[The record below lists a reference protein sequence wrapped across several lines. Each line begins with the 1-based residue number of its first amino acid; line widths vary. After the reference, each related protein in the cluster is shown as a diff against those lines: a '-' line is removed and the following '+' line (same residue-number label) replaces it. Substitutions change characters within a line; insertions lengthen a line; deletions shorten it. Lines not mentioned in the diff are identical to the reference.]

1 MTIKKK
7 LGLIGALVITFSLIV
22 VGIAMNKAFTE
33 RAEVIQ
39 AQKLNILSQKLSLL
53 IHETQKERGAS
64 AGFIGSKGNKFADIL
79 PSQRIETDSQ
89 HNELKK
95 YISSLDLSEFPQE
108 LNNEIASFN
117 QKIGKL
123 GQIRLAVDN
132 LQISVKEEVT
142 YYTKMNANILNIVAL
157 TAKFATTQELV
168 KALDAYTNFL
178 KSKERAGIERAVLSA
193 TFGTDKFGEGM
204 FAKWVKLVA
213 EQDSYLDSYLAMA
226 TNDSKTFYKSKM
238 SSSVVD
244 EVNQMRKI
252 ATDKHL
258 NGNFGIDSVHW
269 FKTITKK
276 INLLK
281 QVDDELA
288 HQNDLL
294 LEMVESK
301 SKTIA
306 AITLVSYIF
315 FSIAMFII
323 IFFISKGVNYSVQDS
338 LHKIQ
343 CVSKS
348 LDLTC
353 EIKIAGQ
360 DEIAEIAKAIHV
372 MIVAF
377 RSSIIK
383 ALNVSESTSQ
393 ENEKL
398 AEVVKILA
406 ANSEKSSDGI
416 KNIDLLI
423 SEIARKLD
431 TVEESSISVTEDLGS
446 TFNTMGEFIE
456 KLDIVTTSIEDGSQH
471 QQDLVDKVASLTE
484 QAKNIKDVLSIISD
498 IADQTNLL
506 ALNAAIEAARAGE
519 HGRGFAVVADEV
531 RKLAERTQKSLSEI
545 SANVNLITQNV
556 VEISEGTENTSQN
569 MIHIAESAQE
579 LIVSAEGTK
588 VKLTSTQK
596 QSTDVMHQSTYIATK
611 TKELIIHM
619 DEIIKVSDKNS
630 ELRIG
635 VEETV
640 VTLTQDAKELQA
652 ELSKFTT

>member
-22 VGIAMNKAFTE
+22 VGLAMNKAITE
-33 RAEVIQ
+33 RSAVTQ

-64 AGFIGSKGNKFADIL
+64 AGFLGSKGSKFADIL
-79 PSQRIETDSQ
+79 PNQRALTDSQ

-95 YISSLDLSEFPQE
+95 YISSLDLSKFPQE
-108 LNNEIASFN
+108 LNNEISSFN
-117 QKIGKL
+117 SKIGKL
-123 GQIRLAVDN
+123 GQIRLEVDN
-132 LQISVKEEVT
+132 LSISVKDEVS
-142 YYTKMNANILNIVAL
+142 YYSTMNANILNIVSL

-193 TFGTDKFGEGM
+193 TFGADKFGNGM

-226 TNDSKTFYKSKM
+226 TDDSKSFYKMTM
-238 SSSVVD
+238 SSPVVD
-244 EVNQMRKI
+244 EVNKMRKI
-252 ATDKHL
+252 ATNNYL
-258 NGNFGIDSVHW
+258 TGNFGIDSVYW

-281 QVDDELA
+281 KVDDELA

-301 SKTIA
+301 SKTVA

-343 CVSKS
+343 CVSRS

-353 EIKIAGQ
+353 EIKIAGK
-360 DEIAEIAKAIHV
+360 DEIAEIAQAIHV

-383 ALNVSESTSQ
+383 AMHVSESTSI

-398 AEVVKILA
+398 SEVVKVLA
-406 ANSEKSSDGI
+406 QNSKLSSDGI
-416 KNIDLLI
+416 KNIDSLI
-423 SEIARKLD
+423 TEIASKLD
-431 TVEESSISVTEDLGS
+431 TVEESSISVTEDLVS
-446 TFNTMGEFIE
+446 TFDILGNFIT
-456 KLDIVTTSIEDGSQH
+456 KLDTVNQSIEDGSQH
-471 QQDLVDKVASLTE
+471 QEDLVEKVSSLTE
-484 QAKNIKDVLSIISD
+484 QAKNIKDVLAIISD

-556 VEISEGTENTSQN
+556 VEISEGTDNSSKN
-569 MIHIAESAQE
+569 MHLIAESAQE
-579 LIVSAEGTK
+579 LIVSAEETK
-588 VKLTSTQK
+588 EKLIKTQD

-611 TKELIIHM
+611 TKDLIVHM
-619 DEIIKVSDKNS
+619 DDIIKVSDKNS
-630 ELRIG
+630 ELRIS

-640 VTLTQDAKELQA
+640 ETLTKDAKELQA

>member
-33 RAEVIQ
+33 RAAVIQ

-64 AGFIGSKGNKFADIL
+64 AGFLGSKGSKFVDIL
-79 PSQRIETDSQ
+79 PKQRVQTDTQ

-95 YISSLDLSEFPQE
+95 YISSLNLSEFPQE
-108 LNNEIASFN
+108 LNSEISSFN
-117 QKIGKL
+117 SKIEKIS
-123 GQIRLAVDN
+123 QIRSSVDN
-132 LQISVKEEVT
+132 LQISVKDEVT

-168 KALDAYTNFL
+168 KALDSYTNFL
-178 KSKERAGIERAVLSA
+178 KSKERAGIERAVLSG
-193 TFGTDKFGEGM
+193 TFAADKFGNGM

-226 TNDSKTFYKSKM
+226 TQESKDLYRSKM
-238 SSSVVD
+238 SSPVVD
-244 EVNQMRKI
+244 EVNEMRSI
-252 ATDKHL
+252 ATANHL
-258 NGNFGIDSVHW
+258 NGNFGVDSVHW

-288 HQNDLL
+288 HQNDMI
-294 LEMVESK
+294 LETIESK
-301 SKTIA
+301 SKTVA
-306 AITLVSYIF
+306 AVTLVSYIL
-315 FSIAMFII
+315 FSIVMFVI

-338 LHKIQ
+338 LQKIK
-343 CVSKS
+343 CISKS

-353 EIKIAGQ
+353 EIKIAGK
-360 DEIAEIAKAIHV
+360 DEIAEIAQAIHV
-372 MIVAF
+372 MITAF
-377 RSSIIK
+377 RTSIIK
-383 ALNVSESTSQ
+383 ALDVSESTSQ
-393 ENEKL
+393 ENDKL
-398 AEVVKILA
+398 SEVVKILA
-406 ANSEKSSDGI
+406 INSEKSAGGI
-416 KNIDLLI
+416 KNIDFLV
-423 SEIARKLD
+423 SEIATKLD

-446 TFNTMGEFIE
+446 TFDVLNDFIN
-456 KLDIVTTSIEDGSQH
+456 KLDAVTQSIEDGSIH
-471 QQDLVDKVASLTE
+471 QQDLVEKVSSLTE

-556 VEISEGTENTSQN
+556 VEIAEGTDNTSTN
-569 MIHIAESAQE
+569 MHQIAESAQE
-579 LIVSAEGTK
+579 LIVSAEETK
-588 VKLTSTQK
+588 ENIVLTQE

-611 TKELIIHM
+611 TKELITHM
-619 DEIIKVSDKNS
+619 DEIIKVSDENL
-630 ELRIG
+630 ELGLGI
-635 VEETV
+635 EETV
-640 VTLTQDAKELQA
+640 NILTQETHELQA